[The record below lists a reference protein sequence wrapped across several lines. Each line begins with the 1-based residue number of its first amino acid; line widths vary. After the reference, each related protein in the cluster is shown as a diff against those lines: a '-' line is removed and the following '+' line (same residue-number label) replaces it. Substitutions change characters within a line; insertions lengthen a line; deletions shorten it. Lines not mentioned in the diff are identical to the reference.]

1 MAFSQEKYQE
11 VSSRPFLVTKTV
23 IKLDDE
29 VPGDVIAVEHYGPE
43 GRAPLFCLFRVIG
56 GATDVPTVAAY
67 DYDVAND
74 EVDVTLGMAAEVTET
89 ADAIDTADYDGAE
102 IEMLSFFVD
111 VAESNRS

>member
-1 MAFSQEKYQE
+1 MAFSQEKFQE
-11 VSSRPFLVTKTV
+11 VSSRPFHVTKTV

-56 GATDVPTVAAY
+56 GGADVPTVAGY
-67 DYDVAND
+67 TYDVAND

-89 ADAIDTADYDGAE
+89 ADAIDTADYEDAE
-102 IEMLSFFVD
+102 IEMLSFFID
-111 VAESNRS
+111 VAPPNRT